1 VSAICLRF
9 NKSSPKYRFR
19 SGVTNY
25 PNKLAKRRCNN
36 LKIVIS
42 LFLSVNASG
51 PGVNKLVVIG
61 YVLIP
66 DDRLDGEIT
75 PDLLVPVGGR
85 LRAAL
90 APLEAV
96 GPCLKACIFHK
107 SPPIL
112 SLSRLIVYERGAL
125 ISLADSCEHL
135 SALIISDIQDV
146 YLSGVPPP
154 SNISKN
160 LFRAIRLSYQRQWML
175 VDLVGGDGLVH
186 EDGPQVGDVAGGQ
199 AQRVQL
205 GELSVGGDP
214 RQGGLQPA
222 EGLAEDAHSGALAGV
237 GGVALGVARLVL
249 LVRVVH
255 LGGAALSRHGA
266 WAGCG

>member
-19 SGVTNY
+19 SDVTNY

-96 GPCLKACIFHK
+96 GPC
-107 SPPIL
+107 
-112 SLSRLIVYERGAL
+112 
-125 ISLADSCEHL
+125 
-135 SALIISDIQDV
+135 
-146 YLSGVPPP
+146 
-154 SNISKN
+154 
-160 LFRAIRLSYQRQWML
+160 QRQWML

-266 WAGCG
+266 